1 MSETFID
8 IDPEKDAQAK
18 KEFEALYVAH
28 AIRYND
34 FVHEEK
40 EQKKV
45 ILPTV
50 DHGVDVCGDE
60 WEEPEEGDPIN
71 ILPIPRQKESEDAS

>member
-28 AIRYND
+28 AIRYNV

-45 ILPTV
+45 ILPTI
-50 DHGVDVCGDE
+50 DHNDIIGDE
-60 WEEPEEGDPIN
+60 WEEEEDDEIN
-71 ILPIPRQKESEDAS
+71 ILPIPPIQQESEER

>member
-8 IDPEKDAQAK
+8 IDPERDAQAK

-45 ILPTV
+45 ILPTI
-50 DHGVDVCGDE
+50 DHNDIIGDE
-60 WEEPEEGDPIN
+60 WEEEEDDEIN
-71 ILPIPRQKESEDAS
+71 ILPIPPIQQESEER

>member
-45 ILPTV
+45 ILPTI
-50 DHGVDVCGDE
+50 DHNDIIGDE
-60 WEEPEEGDPIN
+60 WEEDDEIN
-71 ILPIPRQKESEDAS
+71 ILPIPPIQQESEER

>member
-45 ILPTV
+45 ILPTI
-50 DHGVDVCGDE
+50 DHNDIIGDE
-60 WEEPEEGDPIN
+60 WEEEEDDEIN
-71 ILPIPRQKESEDAS
+71 ILPIPPIQQESEERE

>member
-34 FVHEEK
+34 FVHEEQ
-40 EQKKV
+40 QKKV
-45 ILPTV
+45 ILPTI
-50 DHGVDVCGDE
+50 DHNDIIGDE
-60 WEEPEEGDPIN
+60 WEEEEDDEIN
-71 ILPIPRQKESEDAS
+71 ILPIPPIQQETEER

>member
-45 ILPTV
+45 ILPTI
-50 DHGVDVCGDE
+50 DHNDIIGDE
-60 WEEPEEGDPIN
+60 WEEPEEDDPIN
-71 ILPIPRQKESEDAS
+71 ILPIPRQRESEDA

>member
-45 ILPTV
+45 ILPTI
-50 DHGVDVCGDE
+50 DHNDIFGDE
-60 WEEPEEGDPIN
+60 WEEEEDDEIN
-71 ILPIPRQKESEDAS
+71 ILPIPPIQQESEER

>member
-45 ILPTV
+45 ILPTI
-50 DHGVDVCGDE
+50 DHNDIIGDE
-60 WEEPEEGDPIN
+60 WEEEEDDELN
-71 ILPIPRQKESEDAS
+71 ILPIPPIQQESEER

>member
-40 EQKKV
+40 EQKRV
-45 ILPTV
+45 ILPTI
-50 DHGVDVCGDE
+50 DHNDIIGDE
-60 WEEPEEGDPIN
+60 WEEEEDDEIN
-71 ILPIPRQKESEDAS
+71 ILPIPPIQQESEER

>member
-45 ILPTV
+45 ILPTI
-50 DHGVDVCGDE
+50 DHNDIIGDE
-60 WEEPEEGDPIN
+60 CEEEEDDEIN
-71 ILPIPRQKESEDAS
+71 ILPIPPIQQESEER

>member
-50 DHGVDVCGDE
+50 DHNDIIGDE
-60 WEEPEEGDPIN
+60 WEEPEEDDPIN

>member
-34 FVHEEK
+34 FVHDEQ
-40 EQKKV
+40 QKKV
-45 ILPTV
+45 ILPTI
-50 DHGVDVCGDE
+50 DHNDIIGDE
-60 WEEPEEGDPIN
+60 WEEPEEDDPIN
-71 ILPIPRQKESEDAS
+71 ILPIPKQRESEDAS

>member
-8 IDPEKDAQAK
+8 IDPEKDAKAK

-50 DHGVDVCGDE
+50 DHNDIIGDE
-60 WEEPEEGDPIN
+60 WEEPEEDDPIN
-71 ILPIPRQKESEDAS
+71 ILPIPRQRESEDA

>member
-45 ILPTV
+45 IHPPI
-50 DHGVDVCGDE
+50 DHNDIIGDE
-60 WEEPEEGDPIN
+60 WEEEEDDEIN
-71 ILPIPRQKESEDAS
+71 ILPIPPIQQESEER

>member
-1 MSETFID
+1 MSETFVD

-45 ILPTV
+45 ILPTI
-50 DHGVDVCGDE
+50 DHNDIIGDE
-60 WEEPEEGDPIN
+60 WEEEEDDEIN
-71 ILPIPRQKESEDAS
+71 ILPIPPIQQESEER

>member
-45 ILPTV
+45 ILPTI
-50 DHGVDVCGDE
+50 DHNDIIGDE
-60 WEEPEEGDPIN
+60 WEEEEDDEIN
-71 ILPIPRQKESEDAS
+71 ILPIPPIQQESEER

>member
-71 ILPIPRQKESEDAS
+71 ILPIPRQRESEDA

>member
-18 KEFEALYVAH
+18 NEFEALYVAH

-45 ILPTV
+45 ILPTI
-50 DHGVDVCGDE
+50 DHNDIIGDE
-60 WEEPEEGDPIN
+60 WEEEEDDEIN
-71 ILPIPRQKESEDAS
+71 ILPIPPIQQESEER

>member
-8 IDPEKDAQAK
+8 IDPEKDAKAK

-71 ILPIPRQKESEDAS
+71 ILPIPRQRESEDA

>member
-8 IDPEKDAQAK
+8 IDPEKDAKAK

-45 ILPTV
+45 ILPTI
-50 DHGVDVCGDE
+50 DHNDIIGDE

-71 ILPIPRQKESEDAS
+71 ILPIPKQRESEDAS

>member
-8 IDPEKDAQAK
+8 IDPEKDAKAK

-45 ILPTV
+45 ILPTI
-50 DHGVDVCGDE
+50 DHNDIIGDE
-60 WEEPEEGDPIN
+60 WEEEEDDEIN
-71 ILPIPRQKESEDAS
+71 ILPIPPIQQESEER

>member
-45 ILPTV
+45 ILPTI
-50 DHGVDVCGDE
+50 DHIDIIGDE
-60 WEEPEEGDPIN
+60 WEEDEDDEIN
-71 ILPIPRQKESEDAS
+71 ILPIPPIQQESEER

>member
-45 ILPTV
+45 ILPTI
-50 DHGVDVCGDE
+50 DHNDTIGDE
-60 WEEPEEGDPIN
+60 WEEPEEDDPIN
-71 ILPIPRQKESEDAS
+71 ILPIPRQRESEDA

>member
-50 DHGVDVCGDE
+50 DHNDIIGDE
-60 WEEPEEGDPIN
+60 WEEPEEDDPIN
-71 ILPIPRQKESEDAS
+71 ILPIPKQRESEDAS

>member
-45 ILPTV
+45 ILPTI
-50 DHGVDVCGDE
+50 DHNDIIGDE
-60 WEEPEEGDPIN
+60 WEEEEDDEIN
-71 ILPIPRQKESEDAS
+71 ILPHTTHPARV

>member
-34 FVHEEK
+34 FVHEEQ
-40 EQKKV
+40 QKKV
-45 ILPTV
+45 ILPTI
-50 DHGVDVCGDE
+50 DHNDIIGDE
-60 WEEPEEGDPIN
+60 WEEEEDDEIN
-71 ILPIPRQKESEDAS
+71 ILPIPPIQQESEERY

>member
-34 FVHEEK
+34 FVHEEQ
-40 EQKKV
+40 QKKV

-60 WEEPEEGDPIN
+60 WEEPEEDDPIN

>member
-45 ILPTV
+45 ILPTI
-50 DHGVDVCGDE
+50 DHNDIIGDE
-60 WEEPEEGDPIN
+60 WEEEEDDEIN
-71 ILPIPRQKESEDAS
+71 ILHIPPIQQESEER

>member
-45 ILPTV
+45 ILPTI
-50 DHGVDVCGDE
+50 DHNYIIGDE
-60 WEEPEEGDPIN
+60 WEEEEDDEIN
-71 ILPIPRQKESEDAS
+71 ILPIPPIQQESEER

>member
-50 DHGVDVCGDE
+50 DHNDIIGDE
-60 WEEPEEGDPIN
+60 WEEPEEDDPIN
-71 ILPIPRQKESEDAS
+71 ILPIPRQRESEDA

>member
-45 ILPTV
+45 ILPTI
-50 DHGVDVCGDE
+50 DHNDIIGDE
-60 WEEPEEGDPIN
+60 WEEDEDDEIN
-71 ILPIPRQKESEDAS
+71 ILPIPPIQQESEER

>member
-45 ILPTV
+45 ILPTI
-50 DHGVDVCGDE
+50 DHNDIIGDE
-60 WEEPEEGDPIN
+60 W
-71 ILPIPRQKESEDAS
+71 